1 MAGCVVG
8 CEVGCVAGC
17 VTGCVCWVEG
27 LGVWL
32 GGEAGCEVGG

>member
-1 MAGCVVG
+1 MCGWVVRLACV
-8 CEVGCVAGC
+8 VGCVAGC
-17 VTGCVCWVEG
+17 ACWLEG